1 MKQNLQFVRIRAGG
15 EEYAQSLVLIWM
27 IVWLIAEKQRL
38 QGEYDLMEQ
47 KETLLFSI
55 WERTQICFR
64 QIKETLELS
73 WSWFLSFEQ
82 EKVACSLAKQ
92 KRRRWNQKVEFQE
105 QILPSLIQ

>member
-73 WSWFLSFEQ
+73 WSGFLSNRRKWLVLLQNRNGEGGI
-82 EKVACSLAKQ
+82 
-92 KRRRWNQKVEFQE
+92 KR
-105 QILPSLIQ
+105 